1 MKGNQATSRILYIC
15 SEDWYFRNHR
25 LDHAKALIASGFEVH
40 VATRIGDDAIEI
52 QSAGCITHSL
62 DLGRG
67 LGNPLRL
74 ALEIVRLQ
82 RTISSVQPAIVHAL
96 TLRISGL
103 TSLLVAVNLR
113 TRFVMAINGLGIS
126 TVEQGKLLKVFGFL
140 LRLISHSKRVIVLF
154 QNTYDP
160 ASLKMTPL
168 SYSIIPGVG
177 VNLNRFIS
185 HDLPPAPPWRFVFL
199 GRTVRSKGL
208 MDLVA
213 TANRP
218 EIRAAKIEFVLYCT
232 TDLSSPGSL
241 TEAEIHKLSTTE
253 GITVLPHTN
262 EPQVALAQS
271 HAAILTSHGG
281 EGVSKFLME
290 SMAVGRPVI
299 ATDTPGSDI
308 LIDPGI
314 TGWSYPPGDVDQLV
328 SCLINAVTIGREALS
343 DAGVAAR
350 NRVENRFDVQII
362 SAQIVELHREILSR

>member
-1 MKGNQATSRILYIC
+1 VKGNDVKPKILYVC
-15 SEDWYFRNHR
+15 SEDWTFRNHR
-25 LDHAKALIASGFEVH
+25 LDHAKALLADGFEVH
-40 VATRIGDDAIEI
+40 VATRLGSDAKEI
-52 QSAGCITHSL
+52 QLAGCIVHQL

-67 LGNPLRL
+67 LGSPLLLLREVV
-74 ALEIVRLQ
+74 AVHK
-82 RTISSVQPAIVHAL
+82 TIKRVKPSIVHAL
-96 TLRISGL
+96 TLKMSGL
-103 TSLLVAVNLR
+103 ATPLVAINFR

-126 TVEQGKLLKVFGFL
+126 TVEQGRVLKVFGFL
-140 LRLISHSKRVIVLF
+140 LRLISSSKRVIVLF

-160 ASLKMTPL
+160 ATLKMSPS

-177 VNLNRFIS
+177 VDLERFTS
-185 HDLPPAPPWRFVFL
+185 HGLPPAPPWRFVFL

-213 TANRP
+213 AANRP
-218 EIRAAKIEFVLYCT
+218 EIRAAQIEFVLYCT

-241 TEAEIHKLSTTE
+241 TEAEIRILSTTQ

-262 EPQVALAQS
+262 EPQVALAES
-271 HAAILTSHGG
+271 HAAILTSYGG

-308 LIDPGI
+308 LIDQGI

-328 SCLINAVTIGREALS
+328 SRLLLAVSLGREVLS
-343 DAGVAAR
+343 NVGSAAR
-350 NRVENRFDVQII
+350 MRIETRFDVQII
-362 SAQIVELHREILSR
+362 GAQIVELHRELLSR

>member
-1 MKGNQATSRILYIC
+1 VKGNQEKPKILYIC

-40 VATRIGDDAIEI
+40 VATRVGGDAIEI

-67 LGNPLRL
+67 LGNPLHL

-82 RTISSVQPAIVHAL
+82 RTIRSVRPAIVHAL

-103 TSLLVAVNLR
+103 AAPLVKFNFR

-140 LRLISHSKRVIVLF
+140 LRFISNSKRVIVLF

-160 ASLKMTPL
+160 ASLKMKPL

-177 VNLNRFIS
+177 VNLERFVS
-185 HDLPPAPPWRFVFL
+185 RELPPAPPWQFVFL

-213 TANRP
+213 VAKRP
-218 EIRAAKIEFVLYCT
+218 EIRAAQIEFVLYCT

-241 TEAEIHKLSTTE
+241 TEAEIHTLSTTK

-262 EPQVALAQS
+262 EPQVALAKS
-271 HAAILTSHGG
+271 HAAILTSYGG

-299 ATDTPGSDI
+299 ATDTPGSDV

-314 TGWSYPPGDVDQLV
+314 TGWLYTPGDVDQLV
-328 SCLINAVTIGREALS
+328 SRLLNATSIGREALNS
-343 DAGVAAR
+343 VGSAAR
-350 NRVENRFDVQII
+350 TRIETKFDVQII
-362 SAQIVELHREILSR
+362 SKQIVDLHREILSR